1 MFISI
6 SFINK
11 TLYEPHLFSDAD
23 MSLADEDPGV
33 VDTLGQSELEHL
45 SLESPLQEVL
55 SLQGQNIVKLHLVL
69 GQYPGPNKAT
79 QQCISLKQSSWILFI
94 QGEQLSSCGSDL
106 CKTVF
111 DTPGLRQYLS

>member
-23 MSLADEDPGV
+23 MSLADEDPGM
-33 VDTLGQSELEHL
+33 VDTLGQSKLEHL
-45 SLESPLQEVL
+45 SLESSLQEVL

-111 DTPGLRQYLS
+111 DTPDLKSLP